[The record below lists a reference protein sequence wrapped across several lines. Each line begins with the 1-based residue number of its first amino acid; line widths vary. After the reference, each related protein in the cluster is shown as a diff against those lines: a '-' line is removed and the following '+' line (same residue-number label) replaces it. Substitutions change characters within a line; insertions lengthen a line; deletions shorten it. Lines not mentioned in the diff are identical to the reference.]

1 MNIDCYISG
10 TCDSEKALRKNLTQ
24 AIGLEA
30 ADVTLTVQRITDE
43 EISAV
48 DQRGLKGSPSV
59 LVNGRDILPGEIPGF
74 S

>member
-43 EISAV
+43 EAEK
-48 DQRGLKGSPSV
+48 RGLKGSPSV

>member
-43 EISAV
+43 EAEKH
-48 DQRGLKGSPSV
+48 GLKGSPSV